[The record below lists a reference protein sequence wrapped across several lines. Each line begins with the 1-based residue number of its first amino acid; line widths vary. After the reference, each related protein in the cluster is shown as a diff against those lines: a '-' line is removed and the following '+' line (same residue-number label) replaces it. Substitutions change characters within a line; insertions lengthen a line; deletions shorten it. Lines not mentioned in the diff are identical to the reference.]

1 MNDKKEVT
9 HLEDWRENMA
19 AIAQW
24 CRENNVGFLLNKS
37 QVARFT
43 GSDRATVRRRYR
55 FSASGMI
62 TQTQLAKQIA
72 ELTQYR
78 EAYR

>member
-37 QVARFT
+37 QGDVL
-43 GSDRATVRRRYR
+43 GLRAGGQVPLCPL
-55 FSASGMI
+55 SGGV
-62 TQTQLAKQIA
+62 
-72 ELTQYR
+72 
-78 EAYR
+78 